1 MASRGIEKRKAEH
14 VGIALKKNV
23 SFREKTSGFENVDFL
38 YYCLPEMDF
47 SEVDARTT
55 FLGRKLNAPFLVS
68 SMTGGFKGAE
78 KINCDLACACEEKQ
92 IMLGLGSIRP
102 LLQNPALA
110 KSFCVKKK
118 APRVFLAG
126 NIGATQLHDY
136 SANVIRGALEQ
147 IEADAVFVHIN
158 ALQDVIQ
165 PDGDKKWKGV
175 LAKIENLC
183 SKLDLPVIAKEVG
196 AGINGEIAR
205 ELQYA
210 GVAAID
216 VAGAG
221 GTSWTAIELYRKGA
235 AEGELYWDFGIPTA
249 IALKQCAANT
259 NLPLIA
265 SGGVRSG
272 LDGAKAIRLGASL
285 AGAAV
290 PFLKAQQAKGAN
302 GVTFEI
308 DSWVKALKIAMFCT
322 RSRNLAQLKRAKLL
336 SG

>member
-1 MASRGIEKRKAEH
+1 MASIEKRKAEH
-14 VGIALKKNV
+14 VSIALKKNV
-23 SFREKTSGFENVDFL
+23 AFRDKTSGFDDVDFL
-38 YYCLPEMDF
+38 YYCLPEMNFD
-47 SEVDARTT
+47 EVDTRTT
-55 FLGRKLNAPFLVS
+55 FLGRKLNAPLLVS
-68 SMTGGFKGAE
+68 SMTGGFKEAE
-78 KINCDLACACEEKQ
+78 KINCDLACACEEKN

-102 LLQNPALA
+102 MLQHSDLA

-118 APRVFLAG
+118 APKVFLAG

-136 SANVIRGALEQ
+136 SVGSIRNALEQ
-147 IEADAVFVHIN
+147 IEADCLFVHIN

-175 LAKIENLC
+175 LARIEGLC
-183 SKLDLPVIAKEVG
+183 GKLDLPVIAKEVG

-210 GVAAID
+210 GVSAID

-221 GTSWTAIELYRKGA
+221 GTSWAAMELYRNGA
-235 AEGELYWDFGIPTA
+235 KEGELYWDFGIPTA

-259 NLPLIA
+259 SLPLIA
-265 SGGVRSG
+265 SGGIRSG
-272 LDGAKAIRLGASL
+272 LDVAKAIRLGASL

-290 PFLKAQQAKGAN
+290 PFLKAQQSKGAA
-302 GVTFEI
+302 GVAVEL
-308 DSWVKALKIAMFCT
+308 DSWVNALKIAMFCT
-322 RSRNLAQLKRAKLL
+322 RSKNLAQLRKAKLL